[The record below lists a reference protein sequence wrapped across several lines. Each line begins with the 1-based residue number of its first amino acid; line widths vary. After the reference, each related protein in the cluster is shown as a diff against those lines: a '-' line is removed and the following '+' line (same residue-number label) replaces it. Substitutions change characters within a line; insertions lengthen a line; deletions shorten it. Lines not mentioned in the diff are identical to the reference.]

1 MHTLLKTLFFA
12 ILLIAH
18 TTFLFAH
25 DGNQTSNT
33 LISGGIGI
41 GTVLAIVI
49 CWDRTNSVL
58 TSFFA
63 GIFGWLYVIYFLIIR
78 ENEKD

>member
-1 MHTLLKTLFFA
+1 MNAFLKTLCFT
-12 ILLIAH
+12 ILLTAH
-18 TTFLFAH
+18 TSFLFAH
-25 DGNQTSNT
+25 EGNQTSNT

-78 ENEKD
+78 ENEKE